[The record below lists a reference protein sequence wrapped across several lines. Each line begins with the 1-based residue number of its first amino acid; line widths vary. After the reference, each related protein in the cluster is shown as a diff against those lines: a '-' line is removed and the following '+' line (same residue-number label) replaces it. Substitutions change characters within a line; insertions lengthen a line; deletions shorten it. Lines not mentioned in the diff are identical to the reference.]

1 MKTAR
6 PAQSETGV
14 VKQPGSWVHGS
25 ASDAPCTS
33 IRHLHAA
40 IDKNTA
46 TLYGGRVG
54 ELLLQLGL
62 PRMYDRTTKAWTVS
76 VNRLDDV
83 LAFAEYRQ
91 HRIVTVG
98 VLR

>member
-1 MKTAR
+1 MTNAR
-6 PAQSETGV
+6 PHEGTGV
-14 VKQPGSWVHGS
+14 VLSVPGGHGQDS
-25 ASDAPCTS
+25 ASHLQKS
-33 IRHLHAA
+33 VRRLHAE

-54 ELLLQLGL
+54 ELLLQLGV
-62 PRMYDRTTKAWTVS
+62 PRIYNRSAKAWTVS

-83 LAFAEYRQ
+83 LAFAEFRQ
-91 HRIVTVG
+91 HRIVSVE